1 MAKSKTNQGE
11 IHREPI
17 RKVTRQGN
25 GRGSKP
31 SHGRKR
37 KRGQG

>member
-1 MAKSKTNQGE
+1 MAKPKPSQGE

-25 GRGSKP
+25 GRGSRA
-31 SHGRKR
+31 SHGRKL